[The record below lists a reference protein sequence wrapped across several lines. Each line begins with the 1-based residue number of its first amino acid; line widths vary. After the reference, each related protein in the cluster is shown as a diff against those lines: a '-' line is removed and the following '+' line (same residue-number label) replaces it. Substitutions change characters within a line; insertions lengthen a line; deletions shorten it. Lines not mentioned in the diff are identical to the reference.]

1 MATEWYRN
9 GNEVVSRKI
18 AGKKHIEDRRKI
30 GYSQVNNPIILRI
43 SYVYVTYI
51 LRIWYVIDKEKARE
65 EIGIAGEMQNTYI
78 NTLGRGKM
86 D

>member
-1 MATEWYRN
+1 MVWGKYWMAMEWYRS

-43 SYVYVTYI
+43 CYVYPTYMV
-51 LRIWYVIDKEKARE
+51 R
-65 EIGIAGEMQNTYI
+65 N
-78 NTLGRGKM
+78 
-86 D
+86 